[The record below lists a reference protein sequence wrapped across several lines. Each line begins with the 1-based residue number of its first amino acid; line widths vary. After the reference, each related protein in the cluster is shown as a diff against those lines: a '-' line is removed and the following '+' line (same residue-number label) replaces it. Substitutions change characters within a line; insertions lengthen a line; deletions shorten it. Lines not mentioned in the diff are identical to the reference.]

1 MAIEFN
7 NEDDIVISSNADEDL
22 EKPDG
27 EIYDDPSDIPNRE
40 E

>member
-7 NEDDIVISSNADEDL
+7 NEEDIVISSNADENL
-22 EKPDG
+22 EKPEG
-27 EIYDDPSDIPNRE
+27 EVYDDPSDIPNRE